1 MKNGLVYNRNKKV
14 ADDLLS
20 NLSGESRSSAKL
32 AANIGAL
39 NRSQTLTKR
48 EKMAERR
55 ARARPTPL
63 EIVKEESGEEK
74 FPGRSRSNTMADLMQ
89 PNTPPTPEV

>member
-1 MKNGLVYNRNKKV
+1 MKNGMLYNRNKQKV

-20 NLSGESRSSAKL
+20 NVSGGSRSSAKL

-39 NRSQTLTKR
+39 NRTHERLTKK

-55 ARARPTPL
+55 ARAKQATPL
-63 EIVKEESGEEK
+63 DIVKEESGEQI
-74 FPGRSRSNTMADLMQ
+74 PGRSRSNTMADLLQ
-89 PNTPPTPEV
+89 PPTPEV

>member
-1 MKNGLVYNRNKKV
+1 MENGMIYNRNKKV

-20 NLSGESRSSAKL
+20 NYSGESRASAKL

-63 EIVKEESGEEK
+63 DIVKEESDEVI
-74 FPGRSRSNTMADLMQ
+74 PGRSRSNTMADLMQ
-89 PNTPPTPEV
+89 PPSPPTPEV